1 MTEETRPRAIDDF
14 RPRMPRVVAFIVVGA
29 IALASLAALLYPSL
43 PIANIFNA
51 PTQVNVIRRLVP
63 DPDQHSGIGGKAPNF
78 EWNAPDGTTKTLAD
92 LHGKVVVVTFWA
104 TWCEP
109 CRREMPAMQRV
120 AASTDALFLAVDLM
134 EDGARVRSFMDS
146 LAVDRLVP
154 LLDTDGAVTRA
165 YSAIELPET
174 FFIDAGGV
182 IQHIER
188 GELDESG
195 VRKGIDKAR

>member
-92 LHGKVVVVTFWA
+92 LHGKVVVLTSA
-104 TWCEP
+104 TSP
-109 CRREMPAMQRV
+109 QVNGYKRLR
-120 AASTDALFLAVDLM
+120 
-134 EDGARVRSFMDS
+134 
-146 LAVDRLVP
+146 DR
-154 LLDTDGAVTRA
+154 
-165 YSAIELPET
+165 
-174 FFIDAGGV
+174 
-182 IQHIER
+182 H
-188 GELDESG
+188 
-195 VRKGIDKAR
+195 

>member
-1 MTEETRPRAIDDF
+1 MDDTTARPVDDF
-14 RPRMPRVVAFIVVGA
+14 RPRMPRVVAYIVVGA
-29 IALASLAALLYPSL
+29 IAVASLAALLYPSL
-43 PIANIFNA
+43 PYVTLFGG
-51 PTQVNVIRRLVP
+51 PTQVNVIRRIVP
-63 DPDQHSGIGGKAPNF
+63 DPEQHASIGGKAPNF

-92 LHGKVVVVTFWA
+92 LRGKVVVVTFWA

-120 AASTDALFLAVDLM
+120 AASTDAVFLAVDLL

-146 LAVDRLVP
+146 LGVDRLAP

-174 FFIDAGGV
+174 FFIDATGF
-182 IQHIER
+182 IQQIER
-188 GELDESG
+188 GELDEAG
-195 VRKGIDKAR
+195 VRAGIAKAR